1 MDGRSIIYFQ
11 VAQAISSFYVRQVC
25 QYNFNI
31 PRIPSSLSLSLS
43 LCGWYTRVWQ
53 KRVYRVYTRGGLA
66 VTRRIG
72 SISLYLWGGLGGRYG
87 AVDNDPIYWYILAK

>member
-1 MDGRSIIYFQ
+1 M
-11 VAQAISSFYVRQVC
+11 SSVPLPLF
-25 QYNFNI
+25 
-31 PRIPSSLSLSLS
+31 LSLSLDDIRAFGRS
-43 LCGWYTRVWQ
+43 
-53 KRVYRVYTRGGLA
+53 VYIVYTRGGLA